1 MIRDKVS
8 IRDVNNVQNLDIEF
22 EYPDSRIIV
31 VTGRNGVGKT
41 TIIKSFGLSSDPN
54 IFAKTS
60 GEDVLSGASQ
70 AAFELSGMD
79 PFSFHFNPGLRAFD
93 SRESIPDDGKIIAEL
108 PIPYGARF
116 QQFSNV
122 AKYDEELKINIA
134 SSDYG
139 SATDLIRFLSEVYS
153 SDKFNKLLATK
164 IGKKEFYF
172 ILKDDDYYIR
182 EDHFSSG
189 EFFLIQLYRL
199 ISSGASLILVDEL
212 DVALDAVAQVNL
224 YSAIKP
230 ILQANDSRLI
240 VVSHSLAFF
249 STVDEGGLYY
259 LDRVGSEISL
269 EARSI
274 GYVKSDLFGFRG
286 YDRYI
291 LTEDPVLEGFIEFL
305 IRHYSIDCHYR
316 HITIGLGGVD
326 QVRMIIE
333 KNDAQQIFADS
344 DKVLCIVDG
353 DVYPD
358 LEAEYTG
365 PTEVLCTNVDDL
377 EKYLYLNR
385 EVLFSDELMPDYQE
399 AEKEKKASKTYW
411 KWLTQQKQVSSE
423 RLYQIIVE
431 SVGVNVGLLAEEI
444 QRFVGR

>member
-1 MIRDKVS
+1 VIRDKVS
-8 IRDVNNVQNLDIEF
+8 LRSVNNVHNLDIEF

-41 TIIKSFGLSSDPN
+41 TVIKSFGLSSEPN

-60 GEDVLSGASQ
+60 GEDVLSGESQ
-70 AAFELSGMD
+70 AVFELSGMD

-93 SRESIPDDGKIIAEL
+93 SRDSIPDDGEVVAEL

-116 QQFSNV
+116 QQFSKI

-153 SDKFNKLLATK
+153 SDKFDRLLATR
-164 IGKKEFYF
+164 IGNNEFYF

-249 STVDEGGLYY
+249 ATVDEGGLYY
-259 LDRVGSEISL
+259 LERVGDEVSL
-269 EARSI
+269 EARSF

-291 LTEDPVLEGFIEFL
+291 LTEDPILEGFIEFL

-326 QVRMIIE
+326 QVRMIVE

-353 DVYPD
+353 DVYPGLTAD
-358 LEAEYTG
+358 YKG
-365 PTEVLCTNVDDL
+365 PTEVNCTHVDDL

-385 EVLFSDELMPDYQE
+385 NTLIGDDLLPDYQE

-411 KWLTQQKQVSSE
+411 KWLTQQKQVSTE
-423 RLYQIIVE
+423 RLYQIIVD
-431 SVGVNVGLLAEEI
+431 SDGVDVELLRRKI
-444 QRFVGR
+444 QRFLGR

>member
-1 MIRDKVS
+1 VIRDKVS
-8 IRDVNNVQNLDIEF
+8 LRGVNNVQSLDIEF

-41 TIIKSFGLSSDPN
+41 TVIKSFGLSSAPN

-60 GEDVLSGASQ
+60 GEDVLSGVSQ

-79 PFSFHFNPGLRAFD
+79 PFSFHFNPSLRAFD
-93 SRESIPDDGKIIAEL
+93 SRDLIPDDGEVIAEL

-116 QQFSNV
+116 QQFAKV

-153 SDKFNKLLATK
+153 SDKFDRLLATRIK
-164 IGKKEFYF
+164 NNEFYF

-199 ISSGASLILVDEL
+199 INSGASLILVDEL

-249 STVDEGGLYY
+249 ATVDEGGLYY
-259 LDRVGSEISL
+259 LERVGDAVSL
-269 EARSI
+269 EARSF

-305 IRHYSIDCHYR
+305 LRHYSIDCHYR

-326 QVRMIIE
+326 QVRLIVE
-333 KNDAQQIFADS
+333 KNDAQQLFTNP

-353 DVYPD
+353 DVFPD
-358 LEAEYTG
+358 LKKKYEG
-365 PTEVLCTNVDDL
+365 PTKILCSPVDDL
-377 EKYLYLNR
+377 ESYMYLNR
-385 EVLFSDELMPDYQE
+385 NLLLSDVELPNYQE
-399 AEKEKKASKTYW
+399 STTVKTASKSYW
-411 KWLTQQKQVSSE
+411 KWLTNDKGFSAEQ
-423 RLYQIIVE
+423 LYRIIVDAE
-431 SVGVNVGLLAEEI
+431 GVDVAPLAEEI
-444 QRFVGR
+444 RGFLGR

>member
-1 MIRDKVS
+1 MTRDKVS
-8 IRDVNNVQNLDIEF
+8 LRSVNNVKSLDIEF

-41 TIIKSFGLSSDPN
+41 TVIKSFGLPSEPN

-60 GEDVLSGASQ
+60 GEDALSGASQ
-70 AAFELSGMD
+70 AAFELSEMK
-79 PFSFHFNPGLRAFD
+79 PFSFNFNPNLRAFD
-93 SRESIPDDGKIIAEL
+93 SKDSIPDAKEVVAEL
-108 PIPYGARF
+108 PIPYGSRF
-116 QQFSNV
+116 QQFAKV
-122 AKYDEELKINIA
+122 AKFDNDLKVNIA
-134 SSDYG
+134 SSDYEP
-139 SATDLIRFLSEVYS
+139 ATDLIGFLSEVYS
-153 SDKFNKLLATK
+153 SGKFEDLLATK
-164 IGKKEFYF
+164 IGTDEFYF

-199 ISSGASLILVDEL
+199 INSGADLILVDEL

-224 YSAIKP
+224 YAAIKP
-230 ILQANDSRLI
+230 ILQANNSRLI

-259 LDRVGSEISL
+259 LEKIGEEVSL
-269 EARSI
+269 EARSF

-291 LTEDPVLEGFIEFL
+291 LTEDAVLEGFIEFL
-305 IRHYSIDCHYR
+305 IRHFSIDCHYR
-316 HITIGLGGVD
+316 HITIGVGGVH
-326 QVRMIIE
+326 QLKMIVE
-333 KNDAQQIFADS
+333 KNDDQQIFANS
-344 DKVLCIVDG
+344 DKALCIVDG

-358 LEAEYTG
+358 LEAEYKG
-365 PTEVLCTNVDDL
+365 PTKVLCTHIDDL

-385 EVLFSDELMPDYQE
+385 EMLIGNDLLPDYPE
-399 AEKEKKASKTYW
+399 SNKEKKASKTYW
-411 KWLTQQKQVSSE
+411 KWLTQIKHVSVE

-431 SVGVNVGLLAEEI
+431 SDGVDVEPLKKNI
-444 QRFVGR
+444 QRFVGQ

>member
-8 IRDVNNVQNLDIEF
+8 IRGVNNIQSLDIEF

-41 TIIKSFGLSSDPN
+41 TVIKSFGLPSEPN
-54 IFAKTS
+54 IFTKTY
-60 GEDVLSGASQ
+60 GDDVLSGASL
-70 AAFELSGMD
+70 AAFELSGMN
-79 PFSFHFNPGLRAFD
+79 PFSFHFNPDLRAFD
-93 SRESIPDDGKIIAEL
+93 SRDSIPNDGEVVAEL

-116 QQFSNV
+116 QQFSKI

-139 SATDLIRFLSEVYS
+139 SAIDLIKFLSEVYS
-153 SDKFNKLLATK
+153 TDKFDGLLATR
-164 IGKKEFYF
+164 IGNNEFYF

-199 ISSGASLILVDEL
+199 ISTGASLILVDEL

-230 ILQANDSRLI
+230 ILKARDSRLI

-249 STVDEGGLYY
+249 STVDEDGLYY
-259 LDRVGSEISL
+259 LERTGDQILL
-269 EARSI
+269 EARSF

-305 IRHYSIDCHYR
+305 IRHYSIDCHYQ
-316 HITIGLGGVD
+316 HITIGVAGDNQLKMIVD
-326 QVRMIIE
+326 
-333 KNDAQQIFADS
+333 KNDTQQIFTSS
-344 DKVLCIVDG
+344 DKVLCVVDG
-353 DVYPD
+353 DVFLGLKQKYD
-358 LEAEYTG
+358 G
-365 PTEVLCTNVDDL
+365 PTRILSTPVDDL
-377 EKYLYLNR
+377 ESYLYLNR
-385 EVLFSDELMPDYQE
+385 NVLLSDVELPNYQE
-399 AEKEKKASKTYW
+399 SAKVKQASKSYW
-411 KWLTQQKQVSSE
+411 KWLLKDRGFSTDE
-423 RLYQIIVE
+423 LYRVIIDAE
-431 SVGVNVGLLAEEI
+431 GVDVAPLTEEI
-444 QRFVGR
+444 RGFLRR

>member
-358 LEAEYTG
+358 LETEYTG

-411 KWLTQQKQVSSE
+411 KWLTQQK
-423 RLYQIIVE
+423 
-431 SVGVNVGLLAEEI
+431 
-444 QRFVGR
+444 